1 MKGSRVQA
9 IIRELRGEKIDII
22 EWSDEPSVF
31 AANALSPAKVN
42 QVRITDIE
50 NRQMEVIV
58 NEDQLSLAIGKRGQN
73 VRLATKLVGWNI
85 DIRSEEEIKREVTE
99 QMGALIASGEA
110 VPLSAIEGVTAQQA
124 EALAEHDINDIDK
137 LATTSVDDLVE
148 YLDLSLDEAEVILE
162 QAKAVI
168 AIRERSQQA
177 AEASEESEPS
187 TEAEHIHAVSVEA
200 AEIDAEPAA
209 EEEQAAGG
217 DPTAAGYDEAVE
229 NGVPYSN
236 EHEVLAQHSAEPV
249 ALTEIE
255 PLTEDE
261 LILEGAGRDLRPDTI
276 TPSPDI
282 TSAGVAASE
291 HVAELSEEFGEEA
304 FSADENAAEEAEELS
319 ASADEPSPET
329 VEGAAQDG
337 KSDEKQDAS

>member
-110 VPLSAIEGVTAQQA
+110 VPLSAIEGVTPLQA
-124 EALAEHDINDIDK
+124 EALSEHGINDIDA
-137 LATTSVDDLVE
+137 LASTSVDDLVE
-148 YLDLSLDEAEVILE
+148 FLDLSLDEAEVILSA
-162 QAKAVI
+162 AKAVI
-168 AIRERSQQA
+168 GMRERSLHPE
-177 AEASEESEPS
+177 AEAEEGTEP
-187 TEAEHIHAVSVEA
+187 HAVSAELDESVEVA
-200 AEIDAEPAA
+200 GVEPSDEMTAE
-209 EEEQAAGG
+209 
-217 DPTAAGYDEAVE
+217 GYDEAVA
-229 NGVPYSN
+229 NGSPFSSHLDAVDPAPMT
-236 EHEVLAQHSAEPV
+236 ETDLAADEIVLQEPS
-249 ALTEIE
+249 
-255 PLTEDE
+255 
-261 LILEGAGRDLRPDTI
+261 RDLRPDTI
-276 TPSPDI
+276 TPAPDLGATEI
-282 TSAGVAASE
+282 PSLENVETIAAE
-291 HVAELSEEFGEEA
+291 IMATDEQIASEEF
-304 FSADENAAEEAEELS
+304 AEEAADVTPAVS
-319 ASADEPSPET
+319 QDAASSGSTDE
-329 VEGAAQDG
+329 
-337 KSDEKQDAS
+337 EKQ

>member
-110 VPLSAIEGVTAQQA
+110 VPLSAIEGVTPLQA
-124 EALAEHDINDIDK
+124 DALSEHGINDIDA
-137 LATTSVDDLVE
+137 LAGTSVDDLVE
-148 YLDLSLDEAEVILE
+148 FLDLSLDEAEVILE
-162 QAKAVI
+162 AAKAVI
-168 AIRERSQQA
+168 GMRDRSLHPETA
-177 AEASEESEPS
+177 GEDE
-187 TEAEHIHAVSVEA
+187 TELHAVSAELDENAEVAEVEPSDEMT
-200 AEIDAEPAA
+200 AE
-209 EEEQAAGG
+209 
-217 DPTAAGYDEAVE
+217 GYDEAVE
-229 NGVPYSN
+229 RGVPFSAQLDAVDPASMT
-236 EHEVLAQHSAEPV
+236 ETDLAADEIVLQEPS
-249 ALTEIE
+249 
-255 PLTEDE
+255 
-261 LILEGAGRDLRPDTI
+261 RDLRPDTI
-276 TPSPDI
+276 TPAPDLGATEIPSLENVETIAAEIMASDQEIASEENANEASDLTPAVSEDAASSESPD
-282 TSAGVAASE
+282 E
-291 HVAELSEEFGEEA
+291 
-304 FSADENAAEEAEELS
+304 
-319 ASADEPSPET
+319 
-329 VEGAAQDG
+329 
-337 KSDEKQDAS
+337 EKQ